1 MATTAGDLIT
11 AAFIK
16 VGIGSPTAAQTAS
29 ALISLNN
36 MMSIQG
42 AEFLFPSLIIEDF
55 TLTDGTA
62 EYTIGSGGD
71 LDTTYKP
78 MKIESA
84 FLRDGD
90 DKDWPLRIIS
100 GIDVNKIT
108 YKTTEAKPAAF
119 YFIPE
124 VTLAKVIFECECDYA
139 YGFHIQSWKNFTEF
153 PLTTTALTVPNEYKE
168 FFVYNLAVSLGEDFD
183 RQVPKTVLLRARETK
198 EIIDALNASTRVIPK
213 ARFDFGVGRRYDI
226 NSDT

>member
-1 MATTAGDLIT
+1 MATAGDLIT

-36 MMSIQG
+36 MMSMMG
-42 AEFLFPSLIIEDF
+42 AEFLYPSLIIENF
-55 TLTDGTA
+55 TLTSGQA

-78 MKIESA
+78 IKVESA

-90 DKDWPLRIIS
+90 SKDWPLRIIS
-100 GIDVNKIT
+100 GVDVNRIT
-108 YKTTEAKPAAF
+108 YKTTEARPSEF

-124 VTLAKVIFECECDYA
+124 VTLAKVIFECECNYA

-183 RQVPKTVLLRARETK
+183 RQVPKTVLLRAKETRD
-198 EIIDALNASTRVIPK
+198 IIDAMGASTRVIPK
-213 ARFDFGVGRRYDI
+213 AKFDFGVGRIYDI
-226 NSDT
+226 SSDT

>member
-1 MATTAGDLIT
+1 MATTAGGLIT

-16 VGIGSPTAAQTAS
+16 IGIGSPTAAQTAS

-36 MMSIQG
+36 MMSMMG
-42 AEFLFPSLIIEDF
+42 AEFLYPSLIIEDF

-78 MKIESA
+78 IKIESA
-84 FLRDGD
+84 FLRDSD
-90 DKDWPLRIIS
+90 SMDWPLRIIS
-100 GIDVNKIT
+100 GVDVNSIT
-108 YKTTEAKPAAF
+108 SKTVEAKPASF

-124 VTLAKVIFECECDYA
+124 VTLAKVIFECEADYA

-183 RQVPKTVLLRARETK
+183 RLISKTVLLRARETK
-198 EIIDALNASTRVIPK
+198 NIIDTLGASTRVIPRAK
-213 ARFDFGVGRRYDI
+213 FDFLGGRRYDI
-226 NSDT
+226 DSDT